1 MQPFNANQ
9 NQPQPP
15 LLAQQVIQ
23 QQEVQRQLRQ
33 RASRKQRRSSSSP
46 IAPQIPVRTRSGR
59 LAVWLGGL
67 IVVFCVVD
75 WMIVTATHV
84 PWVRQ
89 HDGTRTPMSYPHAA
103 LISII
108 GAGCLLVLYLVRTA
122 GLRERKVSQASA
134 SIQPHDPLPGSGAST
149 ENGPSMHTAGRHL
162 EPDATQ
168 VAARRPGEGA
178 DTAVNAHQGAE
189 AAPRPGAPSLLVISG
204 PGRER
209 QIPIPAGG
217 MALGRDDELGP
228 PFTTDQLVSRKHA
241 SIHVCGDGSVEVAD
255 LGSANGTYVNGTQI
269 HAPARML
276 ASDVLRIGQI
286 ELTLAPARTRAMPR
300 DDTVVTDRTGPRDG
314 EDLLA
319 EARALYDQDRY
330 EDAGRAFLGAADFPG
345 TRGEAQ
351 YGLAMTALSLGDPAA
366 AERHLH
372 DAVSADPR
380 HANALYQLG
389 ALKEQ
394 GNQVQDALT
403 YYRRAV
409 GAYPAHASALAALSR
424 LAGQVP
430 VTASPPVPGTADGDL
445 PSVYRF
451 LLEDPTPISQQT
463 VKLIH
468 RVECEARP
476 RYIGYVGRY
485 IGRTLRITVILAAL
499 LIAINIILS
508 LLRGHFA
515 NAIPASGT
523 VSRLSAIAVVCIVL
537 YPLCTAVVGYIS
549 VNCTHIRIQK
559 ARLQIE
565 KGIFRKHLNN
575 IDFWRVH
582 NIDLDRRL
590 INRLTGDGTLVFS
603 LTFDVLPEN
612 YQRHRKKKGRS
623 SEVVEVCGIAQDAK
637 LSELHQDLL
646 NLTFLLRGNP
656 IVKGIIQ

>member
-1 MQPFNANQ
+1 MQPFNANK

-23 QQEVQRQLRQ
+23 QQEVQRQLRR
-33 RASRKQRRSSSSP
+33 RAARKQRGSSASST
-46 IAPQIPVRTRSGR
+46 APPLPARTRSGR
-59 LAVWLGGL
+59 LAVWLGAA
-67 IVVFCVVD
+67 IVMFCVLD
-75 WMIVTATHV
+75 WMIVITTHI

-89 HDGTRTPMSYPHAA
+89 HDGARTPMSYPHAA

-108 GAGCLLVLYLVRTA
+108 GAGCLLMLYLVRTA
-122 GLRERKVSQASA
+122 RLREMSVSQGSA
-134 SIQPHDPLPGSGAST
+134 SIQRPDEPPGSGAGAK
-149 ENGPSMHTAGRHL
+149 NGPSMHTAGRQL

-168 VAARRPGEGA
+168 VATRRPGEGA
-178 DTAVNAHQGAE
+178 DTAINMHQGAE
-189 AAPRPGAPSLLVISG
+189 AAPQPGAPSLLVISG

-217 MALGRDDELGP
+217 MVLGRDDQLGP
-228 PFTTDQLVSRKHA
+228 PFTADQLVSRKHA
-241 SIHVCGDGSVEVAD
+241 SIHRCGDGSVEVAD
-255 LGSANGTYVNGTQI
+255 LGSANGTHVNGTQI
-269 HAPARML
+269 HAPTRML

-286 ELTLAPARTRAMPR
+286 ELRLVPARSRATSR
-300 DDTVVTDRTGPRDG
+300 DDTVVADRTGPRAG

-319 EARALYDQDRY
+319 EGRALYDQDRY
-330 EDAGRAFLGAADFPG
+330 EGARQAFLGAADFPG

-351 YGLAMTALSLGDPAA
+351 YGLAMTALSLGDPAS
-366 AERHLH
+366 AEHHLQET
-372 DAVSADPR
+372 VSADPR

-394 GNQVQDALT
+394 GNHIQDAQA

-430 VTASPPVPGTADGDL
+430 VTASPPTPGTADGDL

-476 RYIGYVGRY
+476 LYVAYIGRY

-508 LLRGHFA
+508 LLRGHFPSA
-515 NAIPASGT
+515 VPASGA

-612 YQRHRKKKGRS
+612 YQRHRKKRGRS
-623 SEVVEVCGIAQDAK
+623 SEVVEVCGIAQDAN